1 MSKISLYSDKQTS
14 ATSVSNVFIDEY
26 MSDAN
31 GEFVKIY
38 LFLLRHLSNAGAN
51 FTLSEIADRF
61 EHTEKDVKRALCY
74 WERMQLLHLDYD
86 NEENLIGIQLKEAPA
101 KENPYTAETI
111 AISDNTES
119 ATSLEQEMGTNSS
132 EEVLF
137 GTNNIGANL
146 PAPKTTFSPDEMQ
159 QFMEQEAVAE
169 LLFISEQ
176 YLGRTLTATDLNS
189 IFYWYDGL
197 KLSTDLIEYLIEYCV
212 SKGHSSIRYIE
223 KVALS
228 WAQNQYKTVEQAKL
242 ASGQYNQAYNTV
254 MKALGITGRSLVSS
268 ETAYIDNWRT
278 NYGFSIEMIQ
288 LACNKTIQ
296 TIHEPSFEYTDRI
309 LSNWKAGGI
318 TTPDAVATADSEHQ
332 KKKKASATAAATA
345 NRGGTKNKF
354 ANFEQRKYDYEELE
368 KMLLTTKVK

>member
-61 EHTEKDVKRALCY
+61 DHTEKDVKRALCY

-86 NEENLIGIQLKEAPA
+86 KEENLIGIQLKDAPA
-101 KENPYTAETI
+101 KESTAEPTADI
-111 AISDNTES
+111 TTDINACATTS
-119 ATSLEQEMGTNSS
+119 ADAS
-132 EEVLF
+132 EEVPAQAVF
-137 GTNNIGANL
+137 SSDTDAGIVS
-146 PAPKTTFSPDEMQ
+146 PAPKTSFSPDEMK

-169 LLFISEQ
+169 LLFIAEQ
-176 YLGRTLTATDLNS
+176 YLGRTLTITDLNS

-197 KLSTDLIEYLIEYCV
+197 KLSIDLIEYLIEYCV

-228 WAQNQYKTVEQAKL
+228 WAENHYQTVEQAKL
-242 ASGQYNQAYNTV
+242 ANGQYNQAYNAV
-254 MKALGITGRSLVSS
+254 MKALGISGRSLVSS

-278 NYGFSIEMIQ
+278 NYGFSVEMIQ
-288 LACNKTIQ
+288 LACSKTIQ
-296 TIHEPSFEYTDRI
+296 AIHEPSFEYTDRI

-318 TTPDAVATADSEHQ
+318 TTPDAVVSADSEHQ
-332 KKKKASATAAATA
+332 KKKKASAQAAAA
-345 NRGGTKNKF
+345 SRSSTKNKF
-354 ANFEQRKYDYEELE
+354 ANFDQRTYDYEELE

>member
-1 MSKISLYSDKQTS
+1 MSKINLYSDKRTS

-86 NEENLIGIQLKEAPA
+86 NEKNLIGIQLKEAP
-101 KENPYTAETI
+101 
-111 AISDNTES
+111 
-119 ATSLEQEMGTNSS
+119 LEQETIMESGNSTETDAS
-132 EEVLF
+132 PESSADTSQDAGIEE
-137 GTNNIGANL
+137 NI
-146 PAPKTTFSPDEMQ
+146 PAPKTTFTPDEMN
-159 QFMEQEAVAE
+159 QFMEQEEVAE

-176 YLGRTLTATDLNS
+176 YLGRTLTMTDLNA

-197 KLSTDLIEYLIEYCV
+197 KLSTELIEYLIDYCV

-228 WAQNQYKTVEQAKL
+228 WAENQYKTVEQAKL
-242 ASGQYNQAYNTV
+242 ANGQYNQAYNAV

-288 LACNKTIQ
+288 IACNKTMQ

-309 LSNWKAGGI
+309 LSNWKAAGI
-318 TTPDAVATADSEHQ
+318 TTPEAVVSADSEHHR
-332 KKKKASATAAATA
+332 KKKAAASAPATSQ
-345 NRGGTKNKF
+345 GGSKNKF
-354 ANFEQRKYDYEELE
+354 ANFDQRSYDYEELE

>member
-1 MSKISLYSDKQTS
+1 MSKINLYSDKQTS
-14 ATSVSNVFIDEY
+14 STSVSNTFIDEY

-86 NEENLIGIQLKEAPA
+86 NEQNLIGIQLKEAPA
-101 KENPYTAETI
+101 KECSNDINSAD
-111 AISDNTES
+111 ISDTNMEAAVSDES
-119 ATSLEQEMGTNSS
+119 VEGISTPLNNPSGTNTAIP
-132 EEVLF
+132 VPL
-137 GTNNIGANL
+137 
-146 PAPKTTFSPDEMQ
+146 PKTSYSPDEMKE
-159 QFMEQEAVAE
+159 FMAQEAVAE
-169 LLFISEQ
+169 LLFIAEQ
-176 YLGRTLTATDLNS
+176 YLGRTLTITDLNA

-197 KLSTDLIEYLIEYCV
+197 KLSIDLIEYLIEYCV

-223 KVALS
+223 KVAIS
-228 WAQNQYKTVEQAKL
+228 WAENQYQTVEQAKL
-242 ASGQYNQAYNTV
+242 ANGQYNQAYNAV
-254 MKALGITGRSLVSS
+254 MKALGINGRSLVTS
-268 ETAYIDNWRT
+268 ETAYIDNWRS

-309 LSNWKAGGI
+309 LNNWKANGI
-318 TTPDAVATADSEHQ
+318 STPDGVANADSEHQ
-332 KKKKASATAAATA
+332 KKKKAAATAAATA

-354 ANFEQRKYDYEELE
+354 SNFDQRTYDYEELE